1 MSCLNKFKSSQRSN
15 DVEKSYISCTMM
27 QRFFLLF
34 MLCVLFVFS
43 NVAQGALKTL
53 NQLTTQLDEAK
64 SVTEELDAKIELI
77 DFYAQVDPRKWKTSI
92 ARLKSMRKRY
102 PTKESQQKI
111 DLIFAEFLLK
121 SGNIEQFKLLF
132 SSKLSKVNVRSK
144 DLRFRLNRMRF
155 EYEIALNN
163 WGQAKE
169 TADSS
174 LLLLRKN
181 RNNARSSVIYQ
192 DISRLYMNRSIRDS
206 AFWASDRAIS
216 YAKRSQKREVLVQ
229 ALQNQARNFGYFL
242 DLESAVQKE
251 LQAIKLAEELHV
263 DYLKIH
269 SFIEIAL
276 YSSYVGNW
284 TEALGYLKRAL
295 QLAREFHDDQS
306 IAIIELNFSKVYLH
320 QSQVTLALY
329 HVQKAQRAFLHEKDL
344 YHSAQCAHSI
354 GNIASVQG
362 NIDLAKTSYEK
373 AISFFENAKMESDL
387 AEVYQDY
394 GQLCIQIGDL
404 AKAKHYLEL
413 SIKSDNIVHSIS
425 LIDRYKLLS
434 MLSMKN
440 GDLRNA
446 LKFQNDYIQFLE
458 SNSIKRNDSKI
469 AELTSSNLRE
479 ERERL
484 IELQQRRIE
493 KENKEQEILKLQKD
507 RVLYISLII
516 IFAIV
521 FSLVILILRMKQ
533 VRSRQEQREAELS
546 QTLLRT
552 QMNPHFVF
560 NAMSVIQSYIYENNP
575 EKSSQFLVNFSRLMR
590 LILENSPKEFIP
602 LDLELEI
609 LDKYLSTQ
617 KMRFENRFSYILTIS
632 EDLLTNKAMVP
643 PMITQPFIENAIEHG
658 QLHNVAGGQII
669 VEMKEVSGKLKI
681 TISDNGVGRKKSAQ
695 TKKIRTHKSMAIDI
709 TRERIEILNK
719 KYKFNGSLT
728 FRDLDDEKEQGTLVT
743 IVLPL
748 KFDTENF

>member
-1 MSCLNKFKSSQRSN
+1 
-15 DVEKSYISCTMM
+15 
-27 QRFFLLF
+27 

-53 NQLTTQLDEAK
+53 NQLTTQLGVAK
-64 SVTEELDAKIELI
+64 SVTEELAVKIELI
-77 DFYAQVDPRKWKTSI
+77 DFYAQVDPRKWKMSI
-92 ARLKSMRKRY
+92 QELIVIRKRY
-102 PTKESQQKI
+102 SERLSQQKI
-111 DLIFAEFLLK
+111 DIIFAEYLLK
-121 SGNIEQFKLLF
+121 SGNMERFKQVF
-132 SSKLSKVNVRSK
+132 STKLSTIVVRSREV
-144 DLRFRLNRMRF
+144 LFRLNRIRF
-155 EYEIALNN
+155 EYELALEN
-163 WGQAKE
+163 WQGAKK

-174 LLLLRKN
+174 LLLLRKQ
-181 RNNARSSVIYQ
+181 RNNAQSSLIYQ
-192 DISRLYMNRSIRDS
+192 DISRLYMSRSIRDS

-216 YAKRSQKREVLVQ
+216 FAKRSQKREILVQ
-229 ALQNQARNFGYFL
+229 ALQNQARNYGYFL

-251 LQAIKLAEELHV
+251 LQAIRLAEELDV
-263 DYLKIH
+263 DHLKIH

-295 QLAREFHDDQS
+295 QLAREFHDDRS

-320 QSQVTLALY
+320 QNQVTLAFY
-329 HVQKAQRAFLHEKDL
+329 HVRKAQRSFLQEKDL
-344 YHSAQCAHSI
+344 YHVAQCAHSI
-354 GNIASVQG
+354 GNIATVKG
-362 NIDLAKTSYEK
+362 DVVLAKTSYEQ
-373 AISFFENAKMESDL
+373 AISFFKNEKMEADL
-387 AEVYQDY
+387 AEVYQDF
-394 GQLCIQIGDL
+394 GQLCLQIGDL
-404 AKAKHYLEL
+404 SKAKYYLEL
-413 SIKSDNIVHSIS
+413 SVESDNIVHSIS

-434 MLSMKN
+434 MLFMKN
-440 GDLRNA
+440 GDLRKA
-446 LKFQNDYIQFLE
+446 IKFQNDYIQFLE

-484 IELQQRRIE
+484 IEVQQRRIE
-493 KENKEQEILKLQKD
+493 KEKKEQEILKLQND

-602 LDLELEI
+602 IELELEI

-617 KMRFENRFSYILTIS
+617 KMRFENRFSYVLNVS
-632 EDLLTNKAMVP
+632 EDLLSNKAMVP

-658 QLHNVAGGQII
+658 QLHTVKGGEII
-669 VEMKEVSGKLKI
+669 VEMKEVSGKLEI

-719 KYKFNGSLT
+719 KYKFSGSLT
-728 FRDLDDEKEQGTLVT
+728 FSDLDDKKEQGTLVS

-748 KFDTENF
+748 KYDTENF

>member
-1 MSCLNKFKSSQRSN
+1 M
-15 DVEKSYISCTMM
+15 
-27 QRFFLLF
+27 
-34 MLCVLFVFS
+34 CVLFVFS
-43 NVAQGALKTL
+43 NVAQGNLKSL
-53 NQLTTQLDEAK
+53 NQLKNQLAEAK
-64 SVTEELDAKIELI
+64 TITEQLDAKIELI
-77 DFYAQVDPRKWKTSI
+77 DLYEQVDPRKWKTSI
-92 ARLKSMRKRY
+92 LELHSIRKRY
-102 PTKESQQKI
+102 PKGESQQKI
-111 DLIFAEFLLK
+111 DIIFAEYLFK
-121 SGNIEQFKLLF
+121 SGNIERFKLLF
-132 SSKLSKVNVRSK
+132 STKLSTILAQSRDV
-144 DLRFRLNRMRF
+144 LFRLNRIRF
-155 EYEIALNN
+155 EYELASQK
-163 WGQAKE
+163 WQQARL

-174 LLLLRKN
+174 LRLLRKN
-181 RNNARSSVIYQ
+181 RNNARSSLIYQ
-192 DISRLYMNRSIRDS
+192 DVSRLYMSMSMRDS

-216 YAKRSQKREVLVQ
+216 FAKRSQKREVLVQ
-229 ALQNQARNFGYFL
+229 ALQNQARNYGYFL

-251 LQAIKLAEELHV
+251 LQAIRLAEELHV
-263 DYLKIH
+263 DHFKIH

-295 QLAREFHDDQS
+295 QLAREFHDDRS

-320 QSQVTLALY
+320 QGQVTLAFY
-329 HVQKAQRAFLHEKDL
+329 HVRKSQRSFLQEKDL
-344 YHSAQCAHSI
+344 YHGAQCAHSI
-354 GNIASVQG
+354 GNIAAVKG
-362 NIDLAKTSYEK
+362 DIALAKTSYEQ
-373 AISFFENAKMESDL
+373 AISFFDSEKMESEL

-404 AKAKHYLEL
+404 AKAKYYLEL
-413 SIKSDNIVHSIS
+413 SVKSDNIVHSIR

-434 MLSMKN
+434 MLSMRN

-484 IELQQRRIE
+484 IEVQQRRIE
-493 KENKEQEILKLQKD
+493 KEKKEQEILKLQND

-602 LDLELEI
+602 IELELEI

-617 KMRFENRFSYILTIS
+617 KMRFENRFSYVLNVS
-632 EDLLTNKAMVP
+632 EDLLFNKAIVP

-658 QLHNVAGGQII
+658 QLHTVKGGEII
-669 VEMKEVSGKLKI
+669 VEMKEVGGKLEI
-681 TISDNGVGRKKSAQ
+681 SISDNGVGRKKSAQ
-695 TKKIRTHKSMAIDI
+695 TKKSARTKVW
-709 TRERIEILNK
+709 RLIL
-719 KYKFNGSLT
+719 L
-728 FRDLDDEKEQGTLVT
+728 
-743 IVLPL
+743 
-748 KFDTENF
+748 ENVSRY

>member
-1 MSCLNKFKSSQRSN
+1 
-15 DVEKSYISCTMM
+15 MM
-27 QRFFLLF
+27 KRFILLGLF
-34 MLCVLFVFS
+34 FVLFVFS
-43 NVAQGALKTL
+43 NAAQGTSKSV
-53 NQLTTQLDEAK
+53 NQLSTQLAEAK
-64 SVTEELDAKIELI
+64 SVAEELAVKIELI
-77 DFYAQVDPRKWKTSI
+77 DYYAQVDSRKWKTSI
-92 ARLKSMRKRY
+92 KQLLANRKRY
-102 PTKESQQKI
+102 PNDQSQQKI
-111 DLIFAEFLLK
+111 DLIFAEYLFN
-121 SGNIEQFKLLF
+121 SGNTEQFKLLF
-132 SSKLSKVNVRSK
+132 SNKLSKRVFQSK
-144 DLRFRLNRMRF
+144 DLQFRVNRLRF
-155 EYEIALNN
+155 EYELALEN
-163 WGQAKE
+163 WQGAKE
-169 TADSS
+169 TADSN
-174 LLLLRKN
+174 LRLLRRN
-181 RNNARSSVIYQ
+181 RNNARSSLIYQ
-192 DISRLYMNRSIRDS
+192 DISRLYMSRSIRDS

-216 YAKRSQKREVLVQ
+216 FAKRSQKREVLVQ
-229 ALQNQARNFGYFL
+229 ALQNQARNYGYFL

-251 LQAIKLAEELHV
+251 LQAIRLAEEFNV
-263 DYLKIH
+263 DHFKIH
-269 SFIEIAL
+269 SLVEIAL

-295 QLAREFHDDQS
+295 QLAREFHDDRS
-306 IAIIELNFSKVYLH
+306 IAIIDLNFSKVYLH

-329 HVQKAQRAFLHEKDL
+329 HVRKAQRSFLHEKDL
-344 YHSAQCAHSI
+344 YHGAQCAHSI
-354 GNIASVQG
+354 GNIATVKG
-362 NIDLAKTSYEK
+362 DVVLAKTSYEQ
-373 AISFFENAKMESDL
+373 AISFFKNEKMESDL

-404 AKAKHYLEL
+404 TKAKYYLEL

-446 LKFQNDYIQFLE
+446 LKFQNNYIQFLE

-484 IELQQRRIE
+484 IEVQQRRIE
-493 KENKEQEILKLQKD
+493 KEKKEQEILKLQND

-575 EKSSQFLVNFSRLMR
+575 EKSSQLLVNFSRLMR

-602 LDLELEI
+602 IELELEI

-617 KMRFENRFSYILTIS
+617 KMRFENRFNYVLNVS
-632 EDLLTNKAMVP
+632 EDLLFNKAMVP

-658 QLHNVAGGQII
+658 QLHTVKGGEII
-669 VEMKEVSGKLKI
+669 VEMKEASGRLEI
-681 TISDNGVGRKKSAQ
+681 TISDNGVGRKKSAK

-709 TRERIEILNK
+709 TQERIKILNK

-728 FRDLDDEKEQGTLVT
+728 FRDLDNQKEQGTLVS

-748 KFDTENF
+748 KYDTDNF

>member
-1 MSCLNKFKSSQRSN
+1 ML
-15 DVEKSYISCTMM
+15 
-27 QRFFLLF
+27 QRFFLLVF
-34 MLCVLFVFS
+34 ICVLFVFS
-43 NVAQGALKTL
+43 NVAQGNLKSL
-53 NQLTTQLDEAK
+53 NQLKNQLAEAK
-64 SVTEELDAKIELI
+64 TITEQLDAKIELI
-77 DFYAQVDPRKWKTSI
+77 DLYEKVDPRKWKTSI
-92 ARLKSMRKRY
+92 LELISIRKRY
-102 PTKESQQKI
+102 PKGGEQQKI
-111 DLIFAEFLLK
+111 DIIFAEYLFK
-121 SGNIEQFKLLF
+121 SGNIERFKLVF
-132 SSKLSKVNVRSK
+132 STKLSTIVGQSRDV
-144 DLRFRLNRMRF
+144 LFRLNRIRF
-155 EYEIALNN
+155 EYELASQK
-163 WGQAKE
+163 WQQAKL

-174 LLLLRKN
+174 LRLLRKN
-181 RNNARSSVIYQ
+181 RNNARSSLIYQ
-192 DISRLYMNRSIRDS
+192 DVSRLYMSMSMRDS

-216 YAKRSQKREVLVQ
+216 FAKRSQKREVLVQ
-229 ALQNQARNFGYFL
+229 ALQNQARNYGYFL

-251 LQAIKLAEELHV
+251 LQAIRLAEELHV
-263 DYLKIH
+263 DHFKIH

-295 QLAREFHDDQS
+295 QLAREFHDDRS

-320 QSQVTLALY
+320 QGQVTLAFY
-329 HVQKAQRAFLHEKDL
+329 HVRKSQRSFLHEKDL
-344 YHSAQCAHSI
+344 YHGAQCAHSI
-354 GNIASVQG
+354 GNIATVKGDIS
-362 NIDLAKTSYEK
+362 LAKTSYDQ
-373 AISFFENAKMESDL
+373 AISFFDKEKMESEL

-404 AKAKHYLEL
+404 TKAKYYLEL
-413 SIKSDNIVHSIS
+413 SVKSDNVVHSIR

-484 IELQQRRIE
+484 IEVQQRRIE
-493 KENKEQEILKLQKD
+493 KEKKEQEILKLQND

-602 LDLELEI
+602 IELELEI

-617 KMRFENRFSYILTIS
+617 KMRFENRFSYVLNVS
-632 EDLLTNKAMVP
+632 EDLLLNKAIVP

-658 QLHNVAGGQII
+658 QLHTVKGGEII
-669 VEMKEVSGKLKI
+669 VEMNEVNGKLEI

-728 FRDLDDEKEQGTLVT
+728 FRDLDDEKEQGTLVV

-748 KFDTENF
+748 KYDTENF

>member
-1 MSCLNKFKSSQRSN
+1 
-15 DVEKSYISCTMM
+15 
-27 QRFFLLF
+27 

-53 NQLTTQLDEAK
+53 NQLTTQLGVAK
-64 SVTEELDAKIELI
+64 SVSEELAVKIELI
-77 DFYAQVDPRKWKTSI
+77 DFYAQVDSRKWKTSI
-92 ARLKSMRKRY
+92 QQLITNRKRY
-102 PTKESQQKI
+102 PNKESQREI
-111 DLIFAEFLLK
+111 DLIFAEYLFK
-121 SGNIEQFKLLF
+121 SGNLEQFKLIF
-132 SSKLSKVNVRSK
+132 TTKLSKVKFQSK
-144 DLRFRLNRMRF
+144 DLHFRLNRLCF
-155 EYEIALNN
+155 EYDLALKK
-163 WGQAKE
+163 WELAKG
-169 TADSS
+169 TADST
-174 LLLLRKN
+174 LRLLRRN
-181 RNNARSSVIYQ
+181 RNNAQSSLIYQ
-192 DISRLYMNRSIRDS
+192 DISRLYMSMSMRDS

-216 YAKRSQKREVLVQ
+216 FAKRSQKREVLVQ
-229 ALQNQARNFGYFL
+229 ALQNQARNYGYFL

-251 LQAIKLAEELHV
+251 LQAIRLAEELHV
-263 DYLKIH
+263 DHYKIH

-295 QLAREFHDDQS
+295 QLAREFHDDRS
-306 IAIIELNFSKVYLH
+306 IAIIALNFSKVYLH
-320 QSQVTLALY
+320 QRQVTLAFY
-329 HVQKAQRAFLHEKDL
+329 HVRKAQRSFLQEKDL

-362 NIDLAKTSYEK
+362 NIELAKTSYEQ
-373 AISFFENAKMESDL
+373 AISFFKNEKMESDL

-404 AKAKHYLEL
+404 SKAKYYFEL
-413 SIKSDNIVHSIS
+413 SVKSDNIVHSIS

-484 IELQQRRIE
+484 IEVQQRRIE
-493 KENKEQEILKLQKD
+493 KEKKEQEILKLQND

-602 LDLELEI
+602 IELELEI

-617 KMRFENRFSYILTIS
+617 KMRFENRFSYVLNVS
-632 EDLLTNKAMVP
+632 EDLLSNKAMVP

-658 QLHNVAGGQII
+658 QLHTVKGGEII
-669 VEMKEVSGKLKI
+669 VEMKELSGKLVI

-728 FRDLDDEKEQGTLVT
+728 FSDLDEKKQQGTLVS

-748 KFDTENF
+748 KYDTENF

>member
-1 MSCLNKFKSSQRSN
+1 VKS
-15 DVEKSYISCTMM
+15 
-27 QRFFLLF
+27 
-34 MLCVLFVFS
+34 
-43 NVAQGALKTL
+43 L
-53 NQLTTQLDEAK
+53 NQLNNQLAYAK
-64 SVTEELDAKIELI
+64 SATEQLDAKIELI
-77 DFYAQVDPRKWKTSI
+77 DFYTQVDPRKWKTSI
-92 ARLKSMRKRY
+92 LDLHASRKRY
-102 PTKESQQKI
+102 PERESQQKI
-111 DLIFAEFLLK
+111 DIIFAEYLLK
-121 SGNIEQFKLLF
+121 SGNIERFKQVF
-132 SSKLSKVNVRSK
+132 STKLSNVDVRSK
-144 DLRFRLNRMRF
+144 EVLFRLNRIRF
-155 EYEIALNN
+155 EYELALEN
-163 WGQAKE
+163 WQGAQN
-169 TADSS
+169 TADSN
-174 LLLLRKN
+174 LLLLRKK
-181 RNNARSSVIYQ
+181 RNNAKSSLIYQ
-192 DISRLYMNRSIRDS
+192 DISRLYMSMSVRDS

-216 YAKRSQKREVLVQ
+216 FAKRSQKREVLVQ
-229 ALQNQARNFGYFL
+229 ALQNQARNYGYFL

-251 LQAIKLAEELHV
+251 LQAIRLAEELHV
-263 DYLKIH
+263 DHLKIH
-269 SFIEIAL
+269 SFIEIAR

-295 QLAREFHDDQS
+295 QLAREFHDDRA

-320 QSQVTLALY
+320 QSQVTLAFY
-329 HVQKAQRAFLHEKDL
+329 YVRKAQRSFLQQKDL
-344 YHSAQCAHSI
+344 YHVAQCAHSI
-354 GNIASVQG
+354 GNIATVKGDIS
-362 NIDLAKTSYEK
+362 LAKTSYDH
-373 AISFFENAKMESDL
+373 AISFFKNEKMESEL

-394 GQLCIQIGDL
+394 GQLCLQIGDL
-404 AKAKHYLEL
+404 SKAKYYLEL
-413 SIKSDNIVHSIS
+413 SVESDNIVHSIS

-434 MLSMKN
+434 MLFMKN
-440 GDLRNA
+440 GDLRKS

-484 IELQQRRIE
+484 IEVQQRRIE
-493 KENKEQEILKLQKD
+493 KEKKEQEILKLQND

-602 LDLELEI
+602 IELELEI

-617 KMRFENRFSYILTIS
+617 KMRFENRFSYVLNVS
-632 EDLLTNKAMVP
+632 EDLLFNKAIVP

-658 QLHNVAGGQII
+658 QLHTVQGGEII
-669 VEMKEVSGKLKI
+669 VEMNEVNGKLEI

-728 FRDLDDEKEQGTLVT
+728 FRDLDGQNEQGTLVV

-748 KFDTENF
+748 KYDTENF

>member
-1 MSCLNKFKSSQRSN
+1 MENIHFG
-15 DVEKSYISCTMM
+15 I
-27 QRFFLLF
+27 
-34 MLCVLFVFS
+34 
-43 NVAQGALKTL
+43 TL
-53 NQLTTQLDEAK
+53 NQ
-64 SVTEELDAKIELI
+64 
-77 DFYAQVDPRKWKTSI
+77 KT
-92 ARLKSMRKRY
+92 LPKR
-102 PTKESQQKI
+102 ESQQKI
-111 DLIFAEFLLK
+111 DIIFAEYLFK
-121 SGNIEQFKLLF
+121 SGNIERFKLLF
-132 SSKLSKVNVRSK
+132 STKLSTILAQSRDV
-144 DLRFRLNRMRF
+144 LFRLNRIRF
-155 EYEIALNN
+155 EYELASQK
-163 WGQAKE
+163 WQQARL

-174 LLLLRKN
+174 LRLLRKN
-181 RNNARSSVIYQ
+181 RNNARSSLIYQ
-192 DISRLYMNRSIRDS
+192 DVSRLYMSMSMRDS

-216 YAKRSQKREVLVQ
+216 FAKRSQKREVLVQ
-229 ALQNQARNFGYFL
+229 ALQNQARNYGYFL

-251 LQAIKLAEELHV
+251 LQAIRLAEELHV
-263 DYLKIH
+263 DHFKIH

-295 QLAREFHDDQS
+295 QLAREFHDDRS

-320 QSQVTLALY
+320 QGQVTLAFY
-329 HVQKAQRAFLHEKDL
+329 HVRKSQRSFLQEKDL
-344 YHSAQCAHSI
+344 YHGAQCAHSI
-354 GNIASVQG
+354 GNIAAVKG
-362 NIDLAKTSYEK
+362 DIALAKTSYEQ
-373 AISFFENAKMESDL
+373 AISFFDSEKMESEL

-404 AKAKHYLEL
+404 AKAKYYLEL
-413 SIKSDNIVHSIS
+413 SVKSDNIVHSIR

-434 MLSMKN
+434 MLSMRN

-484 IELQQRRIE
+484 IEVQQRRIE
-493 KENKEQEILKLQKD
+493 KEKKEQEILKLQND

-602 LDLELEI
+602 IELELEI

-617 KMRFENRFSYILTIS
+617 KMRFENRFSYVLNVS
-632 EDLLTNKAMVP
+632 EDLLFNKAIVP

-658 QLHNVAGGQII
+658 QLHTVKGGEII
-669 VEMKEVSGKLKI
+669 VEMKEVGGKLEI
-681 TISDNGVGRKKSAQ
+681 SISDNGVGRKKSAQ

-728 FRDLDDEKEQGTLVT
+728 FKDLDDEKEQGTLVV

-748 KFDTENF
+748 KYDTENF

>member
-1 MSCLNKFKSSQRSN
+1 ML
-15 DVEKSYISCTMM
+15 
-27 QRFFLLF
+27 QRFFLLVI
-34 MLCVLFVFS
+34 MCVLFVFS
-43 NVAQGALKTL
+43 NVAQGNLKSL
-53 NQLTTQLDEAK
+53 NQLKNQLADAK
-64 SVTEELDAKIELI
+64 TITEQLDAKIELI
-77 DFYAQVDPRKWKTSI
+77 DLYEQVDPRKWKTSI
-92 ARLKSMRKRY
+92 LELHSIRKRY
-102 PTKESQQKI
+102 PKGESQQKI
-111 DLIFAEFLLK
+111 DIVFAEYLFK
-121 SGNIEQFKLLF
+121 SGNIERFKLLF
-132 SSKLSKVNVRSK
+132 STKLSTIFDQSRDV
-144 DLRFRLNRMRF
+144 LFRLNRIRF
-155 EYEIALNN
+155 EYELASQK
-163 WGQAKE
+163 WQQARL

-174 LLLLRKN
+174 LRLLRKN
-181 RNNARSSVIYQ
+181 RNNARSSLIYQ
-192 DISRLYMNRSIRDS
+192 DVSRLYMSMSMRDS

-216 YAKRSQKREVLVQ
+216 FAKRSQKREVLVQ
-229 ALQNQARNFGYFL
+229 ALQNQARNYGYFL

-251 LQAIKLAEELHV
+251 LQAIRLAEELHV
-263 DYLKIH
+263 DHFKIH

-295 QLAREFHDDQS
+295 QLAREFHDDRS

-320 QSQVTLALY
+320 QGQVTLAFY
-329 HVQKAQRAFLHEKDL
+329 HVRKSQRSFLQEKDL
-344 YHSAQCAHSI
+344 YHGAQCAHSI
-354 GNIASVQG
+354 GNIAAVKG
-362 NIDLAKTSYEK
+362 DIALAKTSYEQ
-373 AISFFENAKMESDL
+373 AISFFDSEKMESEL

-404 AKAKHYLEL
+404 AKAKYYLEL
-413 SIKSDNIVHSIS
+413 SVKSDNIVHSIR

-434 MLSMKN
+434 MLSMRN

-484 IELQQRRIE
+484 IEVQQRRIE
-493 KENKEQEILKLQKD
+493 KEKKEQEILKLQND

-602 LDLELEI
+602 IELELEI

-617 KMRFENRFSYILTIS
+617 KMRLENRFSYVLNVS
-632 EDLLTNKAMVP
+632 EDLLFNKAIVP

-658 QLHNVAGGQII
+658 QLHTVKGGEII
-669 VEMKEVSGKLKI
+669 VEMKEVGGKLEI
-681 TISDNGVGRKKSAQ
+681 SISDNGVGRKKSAQ

-728 FRDLDDEKEQGTLVT
+728 FKDLDDEKEQGTLVV

-748 KFDTENF
+748 KYDTENF

>member
-1 MSCLNKFKSSQRSN
+1 M
-15 DVEKSYISCTMM
+15 
-27 QRFFLLF
+27 
-34 MLCVLFVFS
+34 CVLFVFS
-43 NVAQGALKTL
+43 NVAQGNLKSL
-53 NQLTTQLDEAK
+53 NQLKNQLADAK
-64 SVTEELDAKIELI
+64 TITEQLDAKIELI
-77 DFYAQVDPRKWKTSI
+77 DLYEQVDPRKWKTSI
-92 ARLKSMRKRY
+92 LELHSIRKRY
-102 PTKESQQKI
+102 PKGGSQQKI
-111 DLIFAEFLLK
+111 DILFAEYLFK
-121 SGNIEQFKLLF
+121 SGNIERFKLLF
-132 SSKLSKVNVRSK
+132 SAKLSMIVAQSRDV
-144 DLRFRLNRMRF
+144 LFRLNRIRF
-155 EYEIALNN
+155 EYELASQK
-163 WGQAKE
+163 WQQARL

-174 LLLLRKN
+174 LRLLRKN
-181 RNNARSSVIYQ
+181 RNNARSSLIYQ
-192 DISRLYMNRSIRDS
+192 DVSRLYMSMSMRDS

-216 YAKRSQKREVLVQ
+216 FAKRSQKREVLVQ
-229 ALQNQARNFGYFL
+229 ALQNQARNYGYFL

-251 LQAIKLAEELHV
+251 LQAIRLAEELHV
-263 DYLKIH
+263 DHFKIH

-295 QLAREFHDDQS
+295 QLAREFHDDRS

-320 QSQVTLALY
+320 QGQVTLAFY
-329 HVQKAQRAFLHEKDL
+329 HVRKSQRSFLQEKDL
-344 YHSAQCAHSI
+344 YHGAQCAHSI
-354 GNIASVQG
+354 GNIAAVKG
-362 NIDLAKTSYEK
+362 DIALAKTSYEQ
-373 AISFFENAKMESDL
+373 AISFFDSEKMESEL

-404 AKAKHYLEL
+404 AKAKYYLEL
-413 SIKSDNIVHSIS
+413 SVKSDNIVHSIR

-434 MLSMKN
+434 MLSMRN

-484 IELQQRRIE
+484 IEVQQRRIE
-493 KENKEQEILKLQKD
+493 KEKKEQEILKLQND

-602 LDLELEI
+602 IELELEI

-617 KMRFENRFSYILTIS
+617 KMRFENRFSYVLNVS
-632 EDLLTNKAMVP
+632 EDLLFNKAIVP

-658 QLHNVAGGQII
+658 QLHTVKGGEII
-669 VEMKEVSGKLKI
+669 VEMKEVGGKLEI
-681 TISDNGVGRKKSAQ
+681 SISDNGVGRKKSAQ

-728 FRDLDDEKEQGTLVT
+728 FKDLDDEKEQGTLVV

-748 KFDTENF
+748 KYDTENF

>member
-1 MSCLNKFKSSQRSN
+1 MFGLLFKRRQLTY

-27 QRFFLLF
+27 KRFLL
-34 MLCVLFVFS
+34 LVLSCVLFVFS
-43 NVAQGALKTL
+43 NLAQSGLKSL
-53 NQLTTQLDEAK
+53 NQLNNQLADAK
-64 SVTEELDAKIELI
+64 SAAEELDAKIELI
-77 DFYAQVDPRKWKTSI
+77 DFYGQVDPRKWKASI
-92 ARLKSMRKRY
+92 QELSINRKRY
-102 PTKESQQKI
+102 PERESQQKI
-111 DLIFAEFLLK
+111 DIIFAEYLLK
-121 SGNIEQFKLLF
+121 SGNIERFKEVFNTKF
-132 SSKLSKVNVRSK
+132 SNVVVRSK
-144 DLRFRLNRMRF
+144 DVLFRLNRIRF
-155 EYEIALNN
+155 EYELALEN
-163 WGQAKE
+163 WQRAKN
-169 TADSS
+169 TADSN
-174 LLLLRKN
+174 LLLLRKK
-181 RNNARSSVIYQ
+181 RNNAQSSLIYQ
-192 DISRLYMNRSIRDS
+192 DISRLYMSRSIRDS

-216 YAKRSQKREVLVQ
+216 FAKRSQKREVLVQ
-229 ALQNQARNFGYFL
+229 ALQNQARNYGYFL

-251 LQAIKLAEELHV
+251 LQAIRLAEELHV
-263 DYLKIH
+263 DHLKIH
-269 SFIEIAL
+269 SFIEIAR

-295 QLAREFHDDQS
+295 QLEREFHDDRS
-306 IAIIELNFSKVYLH
+306 IAIIELNFSKVYLN
-320 QSQVTLALY
+320 QSQVTLAFY
-329 HVQKAQRAFLHEKDL
+329 YVRKAQRSFLQQKDL
-344 YHSAQCAHSI
+344 YHVAQCAHSI
-354 GNIASVQG
+354 GNIATVKG
-362 NIDLAKTSYEK
+362 DVVLAKTSYEQ
-373 AISFFENAKMESDL
+373 AISFFKNEKMESDL

-394 GQLCIQIGDL
+394 GQLCLKIGDL
-404 AKAKHYLEL
+404 SKAKYYLEL
-413 SIKSDNIVHSIS
+413 SVESDNIVHSIS

-434 MLSMKN
+434 MLFMKN
-440 GDLRNA
+440 GDLRKA

-469 AELTSSNLRE
+469 ADLTSSNLRE

-484 IELQQRRIE
+484 IEVQQRRIE
-493 KENKEQEILKLQKD
+493 KEKKEQEILKLQND

-602 LDLELEI
+602 IELELEI

-617 KMRFENRFSYILTIS
+617 KMRFENRFSYVLHVS
-632 EDLLTNKAMVP
+632 EDLLFNKAMVP
-643 PMITQPFIENAIEHG
+643 PMITQPFIENSIEHG
-658 QLHNVAGGQII
+658 QLHTVKGGEII
-669 VEMKEVSGKLKI
+669 VEMKEVSGNLQI

-719 KYKFNGSLT
+719 KYKFSGSLT
-728 FRDLDDEKEQGTLVT
+728 FKDLDGQNEQGTLVV

-748 KFDTENF
+748 KYDTENF

>member
-1 MSCLNKFKSSQRSN
+1 MLFKQSQQTY

-27 QRFFLLF
+27 KRFLL
-34 MLCVLFVFS
+34 LVLSCVLFVFS
-43 NVAQGALKTL
+43 NVAQSGVKSL
-53 NQLTTQLDEAK
+53 NQLNNQLAYAK
-64 SVTEELDAKIELI
+64 SATEQLDAKIELI
-77 DFYAQVDPRKWKTSI
+77 DFYTQVDPRKWKTSI
-92 ARLKSMRKRY
+92 LDLHASRKRY
-102 PTKESQQKI
+102 PERESQQKI
-111 DLIFAEFLLK
+111 DIIFAEYLLK
-121 SGNIEQFKLLF
+121 SGNIERFKQVF
-132 SSKLSKVNVRSK
+132 STKLSNVDVRSK
-144 DLRFRLNRMRF
+144 EVLFRLNRIRF
-155 EYEIALNN
+155 EYELALEN
-163 WGQAKE
+163 WQGAQN
-169 TADSS
+169 TADSN
-174 LLLLRKN
+174 LLLLRKK
-181 RNNARSSVIYQ
+181 RNNAKSSLIYQ
-192 DISRLYMNRSIRDS
+192 DISRLYMSMSVRDS

-216 YAKRSQKREVLVQ
+216 FAKRSQKREVLVQ
-229 ALQNQARNFGYFL
+229 ALQNQARNYGYFL

-251 LQAIKLAEELHV
+251 LQAIRLAEELHV
-263 DYLKIH
+263 DHLKIH
-269 SFIEIAL
+269 SFIEIAR

-295 QLAREFHDDQS
+295 QLAREFHDDRA

-320 QSQVTLALY
+320 QSQVTLAFY
-329 HVQKAQRAFLHEKDL
+329 YVRKAQRSFLQQKDL
-344 YHSAQCAHSI
+344 YHVAQCAHSI
-354 GNIASVQG
+354 GNIATVKGDIS
-362 NIDLAKTSYEK
+362 LAKTSYDH
-373 AISFFENAKMESDL
+373 AISFFKNEKMESEL

-394 GQLCIQIGDL
+394 GQLCLQIGDL
-404 AKAKHYLEL
+404 SKAKYYLEL
-413 SIKSDNIVHSIS
+413 SVESDNIVHSIS

-434 MLSMKN
+434 MLFMKN
-440 GDLRNA
+440 GDLRKS

-484 IELQQRRIE
+484 IEVQQRRIE
-493 KENKEQEILKLQKD
+493 KEKKEQEILKLQND

-602 LDLELEI
+602 IELELEI

-617 KMRFENRFSYILTIS
+617 KMRFENRFSYVLNVS
-632 EDLLTNKAMVP
+632 EDLLFNKAIVP

-658 QLHNVAGGQII
+658 QLHTVQGGEII
-669 VEMKEVSGKLKI
+669 VEMNEVNGKLEI

-728 FRDLDDEKEQGTLVT
+728 FRDLDGQNEQGTLVV

-748 KFDTENF
+748 KYDTENF

>member
-1 MSCLNKFKSSQRSN
+1 M
-15 DVEKSYISCTMM
+15 
-27 QRFFLLF
+27 
-34 MLCVLFVFS
+34 CVLFVFS
-43 NVAQGALKTL
+43 NVAQGNLKSL
-53 NQLTTQLDEAK
+53 NQLKNQLAEAK
-64 SVTEELDAKIELI
+64 TITEQLDAKIELI
-77 DFYAQVDPRKWKTSI
+77 DLYEQVDPRKWKTSI
-92 ARLKSMRKRY
+92 LELHSIRKRY
-102 PTKESQQKI
+102 PKGESQQKI
-111 DLIFAEFLLK
+111 DIIFAEYLFK
-121 SGNIEQFKLLF
+121 SGNIERFKLLF
-132 SSKLSKVNVRSK
+132 STKLSTILAQSRDV
-144 DLRFRLNRMRF
+144 LFRLNRIRF
-155 EYEIALNN
+155 EYELASQK
-163 WGQAKE
+163 WQQARL

-174 LLLLRKN
+174 LRLLRKN
-181 RNNARSSVIYQ
+181 RNNARSSLIYQ
-192 DISRLYMNRSIRDS
+192 DVSRLYMSMSMRDS

-216 YAKRSQKREVLVQ
+216 FAKRSQKREVLVQ
-229 ALQNQARNFGYFL
+229 ALQNQARNYGYFL

-251 LQAIKLAEELHV
+251 LQAIRLAEELHV
-263 DYLKIH
+263 DHFKIH

-295 QLAREFHDDQS
+295 QLAREFHDDRS

-320 QSQVTLALY
+320 QGQVTLAFY
-329 HVQKAQRAFLHEKDL
+329 HVRKSQRSFLQEKDL
-344 YHSAQCAHSI
+344 YHGAQCAHSI
-354 GNIASVQG
+354 GNIAAVKG
-362 NIDLAKTSYEK
+362 DIALAKTSYEQ
-373 AISFFENAKMESDL
+373 AISFFDSEKMESEL

-404 AKAKHYLEL
+404 AKAKYYLEL
-413 SIKSDNIVHSIS
+413 SVKSDNIVHSIR

-434 MLSMKN
+434 MLSMRN

-484 IELQQRRIE
+484 IEVQQRRIE
-493 KENKEQEILKLQKD
+493 KEKKEQEILKLQND

-602 LDLELEI
+602 IELELEI

-617 KMRFENRFSYILTIS
+617 KMRFENRFSYVLNVS
-632 EDLLTNKAMVP
+632 EDLLFNKAIVP

-658 QLHNVAGGQII
+658 QLHTVKGGEII
-669 VEMKEVSGKLKI
+669 VEMKEVGGKLEI
-681 TISDNGVGRKKSAQ
+681 SISDNGGGRKKSAQ

-728 FRDLDDEKEQGTLVT
+728 FKDLDGKKEQGTLVV

-748 KFDTENF
+748 KYDTENF

>member
-1 MSCLNKFKSSQRSN
+1 MFGLLFKRRQLTY

-27 QRFFLLF
+27 KRFLL
-34 MLCVLFVFS
+34 LVLSCVLCVFS
-43 NVAQGALKTL
+43 NLAQSGLKSL
-53 NQLTTQLDEAK
+53 NQLNNQLADAK
-64 SVTEELDAKIELI
+64 TAAEQLDAKIELI

-92 ARLKSMRKRY
+92 QDLYVSRKRY
-102 PTKESQQKI
+102 PERESHQKI
-111 DLIFAEFLLK
+111 DIIFAEYLLK
-121 SGNIEQFKLLF
+121 SGNIERFKEVF
-132 SSKLSKVNVRSK
+132 NTKLSNVVVRSK
-144 DLRFRLNRMRF
+144 EVLFRLNRIRF
-155 EYEIALNN
+155 EYELALEN
-163 WGQAKE
+163 WQRAKN
-169 TADSS
+169 TADSN
-174 LLLLRKN
+174 LLLLRKK
-181 RNNARSSVIYQ
+181 RNNAQSSLIYQ
-192 DISRLYMNRSIRDS
+192 DISRLYMSRSIRDS

-216 YAKRSQKREVLVQ
+216 FAKRSQKREVLVQ
-229 ALQNQARNFGYFL
+229 ALQNQARNYGYFL

-251 LQAIKLAEELHV
+251 LQAIRLAEELHV
-263 DYLKIH
+263 DHLKIH
-269 SFIEIAL
+269 SFIEIAR

-295 QLAREFHDDQS
+295 QLAREFHDDRS
-306 IAIIELNFSKVYLH
+306 IAIIELNFSKVYLN
-320 QSQVTLALY
+320 QSQVTLAFY
-329 HVQKAQRAFLHEKDL
+329 YVRKAQRSFLQQKDL
-344 YHSAQCAHSI
+344 YHVAQCAHSI
-354 GNIASVQG
+354 GNIATVKG
-362 NIDLAKTSYEK
+362 DVVLAKTSYEQ
-373 AISFFENAKMESDL
+373 AISFFKNEKMESDL

-394 GQLCIQIGDL
+394 GQLCLKIGDL
-404 AKAKHYLEL
+404 SKAKYYLEL
-413 SIKSDNIVHSIS
+413 SVESDNIVHSIS

-434 MLSMKN
+434 MLFMKN
-440 GDLRNA
+440 GDLRKA

-469 AELTSSNLRE
+469 ADLTSSNLRE

-484 IELQQRRIE
+484 IEVQQRRIE
-493 KENKEQEILKLQKD
+493 KEKKEQEILKLQND

-602 LDLELEI
+602 IELELEI

-617 KMRFENRFSYILTIS
+617 KMRFENRFSYVLHVS
-632 EDLLTNKAMVP
+632 EDLLFNKAMVP
-643 PMITQPFIENAIEHG
+643 PMITQPFIENSIEHG
-658 QLHNVAGGQII
+658 QLHTVKGGEII
-669 VEMKEVSGKLKI
+669 VEMKEVSGNLQI

-719 KYKFNGSLT
+719 KYKFSGSLT
-728 FRDLDDEKEQGTLVT
+728 FKDLDGQNEQGTLVV

-748 KFDTENF
+748 KYDTENF

>member
-1 MSCLNKFKSSQRSN
+1 
-15 DVEKSYISCTMM
+15 MM
-27 QRFFLLF
+27 KRFLL
-34 MLCVLFVFS
+34 LVLSCVLFVFS
-43 NVAQGALKTL
+43 NVAQSGLKSL
-53 NQLTTQLDEAK
+53 NQLNNQLAEAK
-64 SVTEELDAKIELI
+64 SATEQLDAKIELI
-77 DFYAQVDPRKWKTSI
+77 DFYAQVDPRKWKMSI
-92 ARLKSMRKRY
+92 QELIVMRKRY
-102 PTKESQQKI
+102 PERLSQQKI
-111 DLIFAEFLLK
+111 DIIFAEYLLK
-121 SGNIEQFKLLF
+121 SGNIERFKQVF
-132 SSKLSKVNVRSK
+132 STKLSTIVVRSREV
-144 DLRFRLNRMRF
+144 LFRLKRIRF
-155 EYEIALNN
+155 EYELALEN
-163 WGQAKE
+163 WQGAKK

-174 LLLLRKN
+174 LLLLRKK
-181 RNNARSSVIYQ
+181 RNNAQSSLIYQ
-192 DISRLYMNRSIRDS
+192 DISRLYMSRSIRDS

-216 YAKRSQKREVLVQ
+216 FAKRSQKREILVQ
-229 ALQNQARNFGYFL
+229 ALQNQARNYGYFL

-251 LQAIKLAEELHV
+251 LQAIRLAEELDV
-263 DYLKIH
+263 DHLKIH

-295 QLAREFHDDQS
+295 QLAREFHDDRS

-320 QSQVTLALY
+320 QNQVTLAFY
-329 HVQKAQRAFLHEKDL
+329 HVRKAQRSFLQEKDL
-344 YHSAQCAHSI
+344 YHVAQCAHSI
-354 GNIASVQG
+354 GNIATVKG
-362 NIDLAKTSYEK
+362 DVVLAKTSYEQ
-373 AISFFENAKMESDL
+373 AISFFKNEKMEADL
-387 AEVYQDY
+387 AEVYQDF
-394 GQLCIQIGDL
+394 GQLCLQIGDL
-404 AKAKHYLEL
+404 SKAKYYLEL

-440 GDLRNA
+440 GDLRKA

-484 IELQQRRIE
+484 IEVQQRRIE
-493 KENKEQEILKLQKD
+493 KEKKEQEILKLQND

-602 LDLELEI
+602 IELELEI

-617 KMRFENRFSYILTIS
+617 KMRFENRFSYVLNVS
-632 EDLLTNKAMVP
+632 EDLLSNKAMVP

-658 QLHNVAGGQII
+658 QLHTVKGGEII
-669 VEMKEVSGKLKI
+669 VEMKEVSGKLEI

-719 KYKFNGSLT
+719 KYKFSGSLT
-728 FRDLDDEKEQGTLVT
+728 FSDLDDKKEQGTLVS

-748 KFDTENF
+748 KYDTENF

>member
-1 MSCLNKFKSSQRSN
+1 MFGKLFKQRQLTY

-27 QRFFLLF
+27 KRFFLLVP
-34 MLCVLFVFS
+34 LCVLFVFS
-43 NVAQGALKTL
+43 NAAQGSLKGL
-53 NQLTTQLDEAK
+53 NQLNNQLAYAK
-64 SVTEELDAKIELI
+64 TVSEKLDAKIELI
-77 DFYAQVDPRKWKTSI
+77 DFYAQVDPRKWKTAI
-92 ARLKSMRKRY
+92 EELNVTRKRY
-102 PTKESQQKI
+102 PERESQQKI
-111 DLIFAEFLLK
+111 DIIFAEYLFK
-121 SGNIEQFKLLF
+121 SGNIERFKLLY
-132 SSKLSKVNVRSK
+132 STKLSTIVIQSK
-144 DLRFRLNRMRF
+144 EVLFRLNRIRF
-155 EYEIALNN
+155 EYELALEK

-174 LLLLRKN
+174 LRLLRKK
-181 RNNARSSVIYQ
+181 RNNAQSSLIYQ
-192 DISRLYMNRSIRDS
+192 DISRLYMSRSMRDS

-216 YAKRSQKREVLVQ
+216 FAKRSQKREVLVQ
-229 ALQNQARNFGYFL
+229 ALQNQARNHGYFL
-242 DLESAVQKE
+242 DLEGAVQKE
-251 LQAIKLAEELHV
+251 LQAIRLAEELNV
-263 DYLKIH
+263 DHLKIH

-295 QLAREFHDDQS
+295 QLAREFHDDHS

-320 QSQVTLALY
+320 QNQVTLALY
-329 HVQKAQRAFLHEKDL
+329 YVRKAQRSFLQQKDL
-344 YHSAQCAHSI
+344 YHGAQCAHSI
-354 GNIASVQG
+354 GNIAAAKGTIS
-362 NIDLAKTSYEK
+362 LARTSYEQ
-373 AISFFENAKMESDL
+373 AISFFKNEKMESDL

-394 GQLCIQIGDL
+394 GQLCLQIGDL
-404 AKAKHYLEL
+404 SKAKYYLEL
-413 SIKSDNIVHSIS
+413 SVESDNIVHSIS

-434 MLSMKN
+434 MLFMKN

-446 LKFQNDYIQFLE
+446 LKFQNNYIQFLE

-484 IELQQRRIE
+484 IEVQQRRIE
-493 KENKEQEILKLQKD
+493 KEKKEQEILKLQND

-602 LDLELEI
+602 IELELEI

-617 KMRFENRFSYILTIS
+617 KMRFENRFNYVLNVS
-632 EDLLTNKAMVP
+632 EELLFNKAIVP

-658 QLHNVAGGQII
+658 QLHTVKGGEII
-669 VEMKEVSGKLKI
+669 VEMKEVSGNLQI

-728 FRDLDDEKEQGTLVT
+728 FRDLDDQKEQGTLVV
-743 IVLPL
+743 IILPL
-748 KFDTENF
+748 KYDTENF

>member
-1 MSCLNKFKSSQRSN
+1 MLFKQSQQTY

-27 QRFFLLF
+27 KRFLL
-34 MLCVLFVFS
+34 LVLSCVLFVFS
-43 NVAQGALKTL
+43 NVAQSGVKSL
-53 NQLTTQLDEAK
+53 NQLNNQLAYAK
-64 SVTEELDAKIELI
+64 SATEQLDAKIELI
-77 DFYAQVDPRKWKTSI
+77 DFYTQVDPRKWKTSI
-92 ARLKSMRKRY
+92 LDLHASRKRY
-102 PTKESQQKI
+102 PERESQQKI
-111 DLIFAEFLLK
+111 DIIFAEYLLK
-121 SGNIEQFKLLF
+121 SGNIERFKQVF
-132 SSKLSKVNVRSK
+132 STKLSNVDVRSK
-144 DLRFRLNRMRF
+144 EVLFRLNRIRF
-155 EYEIALNN
+155 EYELALEN
-163 WGQAKE
+163 WQGAQN
-169 TADSS
+169 TADSN
-174 LLLLRKN
+174 LLLLRKK
-181 RNNARSSVIYQ
+181 RNNAKSSLIYQ
-192 DISRLYMNRSIRDS
+192 DISRLYMSRSVRDS

-216 YAKRSQKREVLVQ
+216 FAKRSQKREVLVQ
-229 ALQNQARNFGYFL
+229 ALQNQARNYGYFL

-251 LQAIKLAEELHV
+251 LQAIRLAEELHV
-263 DYLKIH
+263 DHLKIH
-269 SFIEIAL
+269 SFIEIAR

-295 QLAREFHDDQS
+295 QLAREFHDDRA

-320 QSQVTLALY
+320 QSQVTLAFY
-329 HVQKAQRAFLHEKDL
+329 YVRKAQRSFLQQKDL
-344 YHSAQCAHSI
+344 YHVAQCAHSI
-354 GNIASVQG
+354 GNIATVKGDIS
-362 NIDLAKTSYEK
+362 LAKTSYDH
-373 AISFFENAKMESDL
+373 AISFFKNEKMESEL

-394 GQLCIQIGDL
+394 GQLCLQIGDL
-404 AKAKHYLEL
+404 SKAKYYLEL
-413 SIKSDNIVHSIS
+413 SVESDNIVHSIS

-434 MLSMKN
+434 MLFMKN
-440 GDLRNA
+440 GDLRKS

-484 IELQQRRIE
+484 IEVQQRRIE
-493 KENKEQEILKLQKD
+493 KEKKEQEILKLQND

-602 LDLELEI
+602 IELELEI

-617 KMRFENRFSYILTIS
+617 KMRFENRFSYVLNVS
-632 EDLLTNKAMVP
+632 EDLLFNKAIVP

-658 QLHNVAGGQII
+658 QLHTVQGGEII
-669 VEMKEVSGKLKI
+669 VEMNEVNGKLEI

-728 FRDLDDEKEQGTLVT
+728 FRDLDGQNEQGTLVV

-748 KFDTENF
+748 KYDTENF

>member
-1 MSCLNKFKSSQRSN
+1 ML
-15 DVEKSYISCTMM
+15 
-27 QRFFLLF
+27 QRFFLLV

-43 NVAQGALKTL
+43 NVAQGALKSL
-53 NQLTTQLDEAK
+53 SQLTTKLEDAK

-92 ARLKSMRKRY
+92 AQLKAKRKRY

-111 DLIFAEFLLK
+111 DLIVAEFLLK
-121 SGNIEQFKLLF
+121 SGNIEQFKLHF
-132 SSKLSKVNVRSK
+132 STKLSNVKVQSK
-144 DLRFRLNRMRF
+144 NLRFRLNRIRF
-155 EYEIALNN
+155 EYQIALNN

-174 LLLLRKN
+174 LRLLRKN
-181 RNNARSSVIYQ
+181 RNNARSSLIYQ
-192 DISRLYMNRSIRDS
+192 DISRLYMNRSVRDS

-216 YAKRSQKREVLVQ
+216 YAKRSQRREVLVQ
-229 ALQNQARNFGYFL
+229 ALQNQARNYGYFL

-251 LQAIKLAEELHV
+251 LQAIRLAEELHV
-263 DYLKIH
+263 DHFKIH
-269 SFIEIAL
+269 SFIQIAL

-344 YHSAQCAHSI
+344 YHGAQCAHSI

-362 NIDLAKTSYEK
+362 NIGLAKVSYEQ

-404 AKAKHYLEL
+404 TKAKQYLEL

-434 MLSMKN
+434 MLAMKN

-617 KMRFENRFSYILTIS
+617 KMRFENRLTYILTIS
-632 EDLLTNKAMVP
+632 EDLLTKKAMVP

-658 QLHNVAGGQII
+658 QLHNVEGGQIV

-695 TKKIRTHKSMAIDI
+695 TKKIRTHKSMAIEI

-728 FRDLDDEKEQGTLVT
+728 FRDLDDQKEHGTLVT

>member
-1 MSCLNKFKSSQRSN
+1 M
-15 DVEKSYISCTMM
+15 
-27 QRFFLLF
+27 
-34 MLCVLFVFS
+34 CVLFVFS
-43 NVAQGALKTL
+43 NVAQANLKSL
-53 NQLTTQLDEAK
+53 NQLKNQLAEAKTIREQLDAE
-64 SVTEELDAKIELI
+64 IELI
-77 DFYAQVDPRKWKTSI
+77 DLYEQVDPRKWKTSI
-92 ARLKSMRKRY
+92 LELQTIRKRY
-102 PTKESQQKI
+102 PKGESQQKI
-111 DLIFAEFLLK
+111 DIVFAEYLFK
-121 SGNIEQFKLLF
+121 SGNIERFKLIF
-132 SSKLSKVNVRSK
+132 STKLSTIVGQSRDV
-144 DLRFRLNRMRF
+144 LFRLNRIRF
-155 EYEIALNN
+155 EYELASQK
-163 WGQAKE
+163 WQQARL

-174 LLLLRKN
+174 LRLLRKN
-181 RNNARSSVIYQ
+181 RNNARSSLIYQ
-192 DISRLYMNRSIRDS
+192 DVSRLYMSMSLRDS

-216 YAKRSQKREVLVQ
+216 FAKRSQKREVLVQ
-229 ALQNQARNFGYFL
+229 ALQNQARNYGYFL

-251 LQAIKLAEELHV
+251 LQAIRLAEELHV
-263 DYLKIH
+263 DHFKIH

-295 QLAREFHDDQS
+295 QLAREFHDDRS
-306 IAIIELNFSKVYLH
+306 IAIIGLNFSKVYLH
-320 QSQVTLALY
+320 QGQVTLAFY
-329 HVQKAQRAFLHEKDL
+329 HVRKSQRSFLQEKDL
-344 YHSAQCAHSI
+344 YHGAQCAHSI
-354 GNIASVQG
+354 GNIAAVKG
-362 NIDLAKTSYEK
+362 DIALAKTSYEQ
-373 AISFFENAKMESDL
+373 AISFFDREKMESEL

-404 AKAKHYLEL
+404 AKAKYYLEL
-413 SIKSDNIVHSIS
+413 SVKSDNIVHSIR

-434 MLSMKN
+434 MLSMRN

-484 IELQQRRIE
+484 IEVQQRRIE
-493 KENKEQEILKLQKD
+493 KEKKEQEILKLQND

-602 LDLELEI
+602 IELELEI

-617 KMRFENRFSYILTIS
+617 KMRFENRFSYVLNVS
-632 EDLLTNKAMVP
+632 EDLLFNKAIVP

-658 QLHNVAGGQII
+658 QLHTVKGGEII
-669 VEMKEVSGKLKI
+669 VEMKEVGGKLEI
-681 TISDNGVGRKKSAQ
+681 SISDNGVGRKKSAQ

-728 FRDLDDEKEQGTLVT
+728 FKDLDGKKEQGTLVV

>member
-1 MSCLNKFKSSQRSN
+1 M
-15 DVEKSYISCTMM
+15 
-27 QRFFLLF
+27 
-34 MLCVLFVFS
+34 CVLFVFS
-43 NVAQGALKTL
+43 NVAQANLKSL
-53 NQLTTQLDEAK
+53 NQLKNQLAEAK
-64 SVTEELDAKIELI
+64 TIREQLDAKIELI
-77 DFYAQVDPRKWKTSI
+77 DLYEQVDPRKWKTSI
-92 ARLKSMRKRY
+92 LELHSIRKRY
-102 PTKESQQKI
+102 PKGESQQKI
-111 DLIFAEFLLK
+111 DILFAEYLFK
-121 SGNIEQFKLLF
+121 SGNIERFKLVF
-132 SSKLSKVNVRSK
+132 STKLSTIVGQSRDV
-144 DLRFRLNRMRF
+144 LFRLNRIRF
-155 EYEIALNN
+155 EYELASQK
-163 WGQAKE
+163 WQQARL

-174 LLLLRKN
+174 LRLLRKN
-181 RNNARSSVIYQ
+181 RNNARSSLIYQ
-192 DISRLYMNRSIRDS
+192 DVSRLYMSMSLRDS

-216 YAKRSQKREVLVQ
+216 FAKRSQKREVLVQ
-229 ALQNQARNFGYFL
+229 ALQNQARNYGYFL

-251 LQAIKLAEELHV
+251 LQAIRLAEELHV
-263 DYLKIH
+263 DHLKIH

-295 QLAREFHDDQS
+295 QLAREFHDDRS

-320 QSQVTLALY
+320 QGQVTLAFY
-329 HVQKAQRAFLHEKDL
+329 HVRKSQRSFLQEKDL
-344 YHSAQCAHSI
+344 YHGAQCAHSI
-354 GNIASVQG
+354 GNIAAVKG
-362 NIDLAKTSYEK
+362 DIALAKTSYEQ
-373 AISFFENAKMESDL
+373 AISFFDREKMESEL

-404 AKAKHYLEL
+404 AKAKYYLEL
-413 SIKSDNIVHSIS
+413 SVKSDNIVHSIR

-434 MLSMKN
+434 MLSMRN

-484 IELQQRRIE
+484 IEVQQRRIE
-493 KENKEQEILKLQKD
+493 KEKKEQEILKLQND

-602 LDLELEI
+602 IELELEI

-617 KMRFENRFSYILTIS
+617 KMRFENRFSYVLNVS
-632 EDLLTNKAMVP
+632 EDLLFNKAIVP

-658 QLHNVAGGQII
+658 QLHTVKGGEII
-669 VEMKEVSGKLKI
+669 VEMKEVGGKLEI
-681 TISDNGVGRKKSAQ
+681 SISDNGVGRKKSAQ

-728 FRDLDDEKEQGTLVT
+728 FKDLDGKKEQGTLVV

>member
-1 MSCLNKFKSSQRSN
+1 MERQPIY

-27 QRFFLLF
+27 KRFLLLGLF
-34 MLCVLFVFS
+34 FVLFVFS
-43 NVAQGALKTL
+43 NAAQGTSKSL
-53 NQLTTQLDEAK
+53 NQLSTQLAEAK
-64 SVTEELDAKIELI
+64 SVAEELAVKIELI
-77 DFYAQVDPRKWKTSI
+77 DFYAQVDSRKWKTSI
-92 ARLKSMRKRY
+92 KQLLANRKRY
-102 PTKESQQKI
+102 PNDQSQQKI
-111 DLIFAEFLLK
+111 DLIFAEYLFN
-121 SGNIEQFKLLF
+121 SGNTEQFKLLF
-132 SSKLSKVNVRSK
+132 SNKLSKRVFQSK
-144 DLRFRLNRMRF
+144 DLQFRVNRLRF
-155 EYEIALNN
+155 EYELALEN
-163 WGQAKE
+163 WQGAKE

-174 LLLLRKN
+174 LGLLRRN
-181 RNNARSSVIYQ
+181 RNNARSSLIYQ
-192 DISRLYMNRSIRDS
+192 DISRLYMSRSIRDS

-216 YAKRSQKREVLVQ
+216 FAKRSQKREVLVQ
-229 ALQNQARNFGYFL
+229 ALQNQARNYGYFL

-251 LQAIKLAEELHV
+251 LQAIRLAEEFNV
-263 DYLKIH
+263 DHFKIH

-295 QLAREFHDDQS
+295 QLAREFHDDRS
-306 IAIIELNFSKVYLH
+306 IAIIDLNFSKVYLH

-329 HVQKAQRAFLHEKDL
+329 HVRKAQRSFLQEKDL
-344 YHSAQCAHSI
+344 YHGAQCAHSI
-354 GNIASVQG
+354 GNIATVKG
-362 NIDLAKTSYEK
+362 DVVLAKTSYEQ
-373 AISFFENAKMESDL
+373 AISFFKNEKMESDL

-404 AKAKHYLEL
+404 TKAKYYLEL

-446 LKFQNDYIQFLE
+446 LKFQNNYIQFLE

-484 IELQQRRIE
+484 IEVQQRRIE
-493 KENKEQEILKLQKD
+493 KEKKEQEILKLQND

-602 LDLELEI
+602 IELELEI

-617 KMRFENRFSYILTIS
+617 KMRFENRFNYVLNVS
-632 EDLLTNKAMVP
+632 EDLLFNKAMVP

-658 QLHNVAGGQII
+658 QLHTVKGGEII
-669 VEMKEVSGKLKI
+669 VEMKEASGRLEI
-681 TISDNGVGRKKSAQ
+681 TISDNGVGRKKSAK

-709 TRERIEILNK
+709 TQERIKILNK

-728 FRDLDDEKEQGTLVT
+728 FRDLDNQKEQGTLVS

-748 KFDTENF
+748 KYDTDNF

>member
-1 MSCLNKFKSSQRSN
+1 M
-15 DVEKSYISCTMM
+15 
-27 QRFFLLF
+27 
-34 MLCVLFVFS
+34 CVLFVFS
-43 NVAQGALKTL
+43 NVAQGNLKSL
-53 NQLTTQLDEAK
+53 NQLKNQLADAK
-64 SVTEELDAKIELI
+64 TITEQLDAKIELI
-77 DFYAQVDPRKWKTSI
+77 DLYEQVDPRKWKTSI
-92 ARLKSMRKRY
+92 LELHSIRKRY
-102 PTKESQQKI
+102 PKGESQQKI
-111 DLIFAEFLLK
+111 DIIFAEYLFK
-121 SGNIEQFKLLF
+121 SGNIQRFKLVF
-132 SSKLSKVNVRSK
+132 YTKLSTIVAQSRDV
-144 DLRFRLNRMRF
+144 LFRLNRIRF
-155 EYEIALNN
+155 EYELASQK
-163 WGQAKE
+163 WQQARL

-174 LLLLRKN
+174 LRLLRKN
-181 RNNARSSVIYQ
+181 RNNARSSLIYQ
-192 DISRLYMNRSIRDS
+192 DVSRLYMSMSMRDS

-216 YAKRSQKREVLVQ
+216 FAKRSQKREVLVQ
-229 ALQNQARNFGYFL
+229 ALQNQARNYGYFL

-251 LQAIKLAEELHV
+251 LQAIRLAEELHV
-263 DYLKIH
+263 DHFKIH

-295 QLAREFHDDQS
+295 QLAREFHDDRS

-320 QSQVTLALY
+320 QGQVTLAFY
-329 HVQKAQRAFLHEKDL
+329 HVRKSQRSFLQEKDL
-344 YHSAQCAHSI
+344 YHGAQCAHSI
-354 GNIASVQG
+354 GNIAAVKG
-362 NIDLAKTSYEK
+362 DIALAKTSYEQ
-373 AISFFENAKMESDL
+373 AISFFDSEKMESEL

-404 AKAKHYLEL
+404 AKAKYYLEL
-413 SIKSDNIVHSIS
+413 SVKSDNIVHSIR

-434 MLSMKN
+434 MLSMRN

-484 IELQQRRIE
+484 IEVQQRRIE
-493 KENKEQEILKLQKD
+493 KEKKEQEILKLQND

-602 LDLELEI
+602 IELELEI

-617 KMRFENRFSYILTIS
+617 KMRFENRFSYVLNVS
-632 EDLLTNKAMVP
+632 EDLLFNKAIVP

-658 QLHNVAGGQII
+658 QLHTVKGGEII
-669 VEMKEVSGKLKI
+669 VEMKEVGGKLEI
-681 TISDNGVGRKKSAQ
+681 SISDNGVGRKKSAQ

-728 FRDLDDEKEQGTLVT
+728 FKDLDDEKEQGTLVV

-748 KFDTENF
+748 KYDTENF

>member
-1 MSCLNKFKSSQRSN
+1 MRTLFKGRHRTY

-27 QRFFLLF
+27 KRFLL
-34 MLCVLFVFS
+34 LVLSCVLFVFS
-43 NVAQGALKTL
+43 NAAQGGLKSL
-53 NQLTTQLDEAK
+53 NQLNNQLIEAK
-64 SVTEELDAKIELI
+64 SASEQLAAKIELI

-92 ARLKSMRKRY
+92 QDLMINRKRY
-102 PTKESQQKI
+102 PERESQQKI
-111 DLIFAEFLLK
+111 DILFAEYLFK
-121 SGNIEQFKLLF
+121 SGNIERFKEEF
-132 SSKLSKVNVRSK
+132 SKKLSNVAVRSK
-144 DLRFRLNRMRF
+144 EVLFRLNRIRF
-155 EYEIALNN
+155 EYELALEN
-163 WGQAKE
+163 WQRAKN
-169 TADSS
+169 TADSN
-174 LLLLRKN
+174 LLLLLKK
-181 RNNARSSVIYQ
+181 RNNAQSSLIYQ
-192 DISRLYMNRSIRDS
+192 DISRLYMSRSIRDS

-216 YAKRSQKREVLVQ
+216 FAKRSQKREVLVQ
-229 ALQNQARNFGYFL
+229 ALQNQARNYGYFL

-251 LQAIKLAEELHV
+251 LQAIRLAEELHV
-263 DYLKIH
+263 DYFKIH
-269 SFIEIAL
+269 SFIQIAL

-295 QLAREFHDDQS
+295 QLAREFHDDRS

-320 QSQVTLALY
+320 QSQVTLAFY
-329 HVQKAQRAFLHEKDL
+329 YIRKAQRSFLQQKDL

-354 GNIASVQG
+354 GNIATAKGDIS
-362 NIDLAKTSYEK
+362 LAKKSYEQ
-373 AISFFENAKMESDL
+373 AISFFKNEKMESDL

-394 GQLCIQIGDL
+394 GQLCLQIGDL
-404 AKAKHYLEL
+404 SKAKYYLEL
-413 SIKSDNIVHSIS
+413 SVESDNIVHSIS

-434 MLSMKN
+434 MLFMKN
-440 GDLRNA
+440 GDLRKA

-469 AELTSSNLRE
+469 ADLTSSNLRE

-484 IELQQRRIE
+484 IEVQQRRIE
-493 KENKEQEILKLQKD
+493 KEKKEQEILKLQND

-602 LDLELEI
+602 IELELEI

-617 KMRFENRFSYILTIS
+617 KMRFENRFSYVLNVS
-632 EDLLTNKAMVP
+632 EDLLFNKAIVP

-658 QLHNVAGGQII
+658 QLHTVKGGEII
-669 VEMKEVSGKLKI
+669 VEMKEVNGNLQI

-728 FRDLDDEKEQGTLVT
+728 FKDLDDQNEQGTLVV

-748 KFDTENF
+748 KYDTENF

>member
-1 MSCLNKFKSSQRSN
+1 MFGLLFKRRQLTY

-27 QRFFLLF
+27 KRFLL
-34 MLCVLFVFS
+34 LVLSCVLFVFS
-43 NVAQGALKTL
+43 NLAQSGLKSL
-53 NQLTTQLDEAK
+53 NQLNNQLADAK
-64 SVTEELDAKIELI
+64 TAAEQLDAKIELI

-92 ARLKSMRKRY
+92 QDLYVSRKRY
-102 PTKESQQKI
+102 PERESQQKI
-111 DLIFAEFLLK
+111 DIIFAEYLLK
-121 SGNIEQFKLLF
+121 SGNIERFKEVF
-132 SSKLSKVNVRSK
+132 NTKLSNVVVRSK
-144 DLRFRLNRMRF
+144 DVLFRLNRIRF
-155 EYEIALNN
+155 EYELALEN
-163 WGQAKE
+163 WQRAKN
-169 TADSS
+169 TADSN
-174 LLLLRKN
+174 LLLLRKK
-181 RNNARSSVIYQ
+181 RNNAQSSLIYQ
-192 DISRLYMNRSIRDS
+192 DISRLYMSRSIRDS

-216 YAKRSQKREVLVQ
+216 FAKRSQKREVLVQ
-229 ALQNQARNFGYFL
+229 ALQNQARNYGYFL

-251 LQAIKLAEELHV
+251 LQAIRLAEELHV
-263 DYLKIH
+263 DHLKIH
-269 SFIEIAL
+269 SFIEIAR
-276 YSSYVGNW
+276 YSSCVGNW

-295 QLAREFHDDQS
+295 QLAREFHDDRS
-306 IAIIELNFSKVYLH
+306 IAIIELNFSKVYLN
-320 QSQVTLALY
+320 QSQVTLAFY
-329 HVQKAQRAFLHEKDL
+329 YVRKAQRSFLQQKDL
-344 YHSAQCAHSI
+344 YHVAQCAHSI
-354 GNIASVQG
+354 GNIAAVKG
-362 NIDLAKTSYEK
+362 DVVLAKTSYEQ
-373 AISFFENAKMESDL
+373 AISFFKNEKMEADL

-394 GQLCIQIGDL
+394 GQLCLKIGDL
-404 AKAKHYLEL
+404 SKAKYYLEL
-413 SIKSDNIVHSIS
+413 SVESDNIVHSIS

-434 MLSMKN
+434 MLFMKN
-440 GDLRNA
+440 GDFRNA

-484 IELQQRRIE
+484 IEVQQRRIE
-493 KENKEQEILKLQKD
+493 KEKKEQEILKLQND

-602 LDLELEI
+602 IELELEI

-617 KMRFENRFSYILTIS
+617 KMRFENRFSYVLHVS
-632 EDLLTNKAMVP
+632 EDLLFNKAMVP
-643 PMITQPFIENAIEHG
+643 PMITQPFIENSIEHG
-658 QLHNVAGGQII
+658 QLHTVKGGEII
-669 VEMKEVSGKLKI
+669 VEMKEVSGNLQI

-719 KYKFNGSLT
+719 KYKFSGSLT
-728 FRDLDDEKEQGTLVT
+728 FKDLDGQNEQGTLVV

-748 KFDTENF
+748 KYDTENF

>member
-1 MSCLNKFKSSQRSN
+1 ML
-15 DVEKSYISCTMM
+15 
-27 QRFFLLF
+27 QRFFLLV
-34 MLCVLFVFS
+34 LICVLFVFS
-43 NVAQGALKTL
+43 NVAQGNLKSL
-53 NQLTTQLDEAK
+53 NQLKNQLAEAK
-64 SVTEELDAKIELI
+64 TITEQLDAKIELI
-77 DFYAQVDPRKWKTSI
+77 DFYERVDPRKWKTSI
-92 ARLKSMRKRY
+92 LELLSIRKRY
-102 PTKESQQKI
+102 PKGGEQQKI
-111 DLIFAEFLLK
+111 DIIFAEYLFK
-121 SGNIEQFKLLF
+121 SGNIERFKLVF
-132 SSKLSKVNVRSK
+132 STKLSTIVGQSRDV
-144 DLRFRLNRMRF
+144 LFRLNRIRF
-155 EYEIALNN
+155 EYELASQK
-163 WGQAKE
+163 WQQAKL

-174 LLLLRKN
+174 LRLLRKN
-181 RNNARSSVIYQ
+181 RNNARSSLIYQ
-192 DISRLYMNRSIRDS
+192 DVSRLYMSMSMRDS

-216 YAKRSQKREVLVQ
+216 FAKRSQKREVLVQ
-229 ALQNQARNFGYFL
+229 ALQNQARNYGYFL

-251 LQAIKLAEELHV
+251 LQAIRLAEELHV
-263 DYLKIH
+263 DHFKIH

-295 QLAREFHDDQS
+295 QLAREFHDDRS

-320 QSQVTLALY
+320 QGQVTLAFY
-329 HVQKAQRAFLHEKDL
+329 HVRKSQRSFLHEKDL
-344 YHSAQCAHSI
+344 YHGAQCAHSI
-354 GNIASVQG
+354 GNIATVKG
-362 NIDLAKTSYEK
+362 DIGLAKTSYDQ
-373 AISFFENAKMESDL
+373 AISFFDKEKMESEL

-404 AKAKHYLEL
+404 TKAKYYLEL
-413 SIKSDNIVHSIS
+413 SVKSDNVVHSIR

-484 IELQQRRIE
+484 IEVQQRRIE
-493 KENKEQEILKLQKD
+493 KEKKEQEILKLQND

-602 LDLELEI
+602 IELELEI

-617 KMRFENRFSYILTIS
+617 KMRFENRFSYVLNVS
-632 EDLLTNKAMVP
+632 EDLLLNKAIVP
-643 PMITQPFIENAIEHG
+643 PMITQPFIENSIEHG
-658 QLHNVAGGQII
+658 QLHTVKGGEII
-669 VEMKEVSGKLKI
+669 VEMNEVNGKLEI

-728 FRDLDDEKEQGTLVT
+728 FRDLDDEKEQGTLVV

-748 KFDTENF
+748 KYDTENF

>member
-1 MSCLNKFKSSQRSN
+1 
-15 DVEKSYISCTMM
+15 MM
-27 QRFFLLF
+27 KRFLL
-34 MLCVLFVFS
+34 LVLSCVLFVFS
-43 NVAQGALKTL
+43 NVAQSGLKSL
-53 NQLTTQLDEAK
+53 NQLNNQLIEAK
-64 SVTEELDAKIELI
+64 SASEQLAAKIELI

-92 ARLKSMRKRY
+92 QDLMINRKRY
-102 PTKESQQKI
+102 TERESQQKI
-111 DLIFAEFLLK
+111 DILFAEYLFK
-121 SGNIEQFKLLF
+121 SGNIERFKLLF
-132 SSKLSKVNVRSK
+132 TTKLSTSVVRSK
-144 DLRFRLNRMRF
+144 EVLFRLNRIRF
-155 EYEIALNN
+155 EYELALEK
-163 WGQAKE
+163 WEQAKE
-169 TADSS
+169 TTDSS
-174 LLLLRKN
+174 LRLLRKK
-181 RNNARSSVIYQ
+181 RNNAQSSLIYQ
-192 DISRLYMNRSIRDS
+192 DISRLYMSRSMRDS

-216 YAKRSQKREVLVQ
+216 FAKRSQKREVLVQ
-229 ALQNQARNFGYFL
+229 ALQNQARNYGYFL

-251 LQAIKLAEELHV
+251 LQAIRLAEELHV
-263 DYLKIH
+263 DYFKIH
-269 SFIEIAL
+269 SFIQIAL

-295 QLAREFHDDQS
+295 QLAREFHDDRS

-320 QSQVTLALY
+320 QSQVTLAFY
-329 HVQKAQRAFLHEKDL
+329 YVRKAQRSFLQQKDL
-344 YHSAQCAHSI
+344 YHGAQCAHSI
-354 GNIASVQG
+354 GNIATAKGDIS
-362 NIDLAKTSYEK
+362 LAKKSYEQ
-373 AISFFENAKMESDL
+373 AISFFKNQKMESDL

-394 GQLCIQIGDL
+394 GQLCLQIGDL
-404 AKAKHYLEL
+404 SKAKYYLEL
-413 SIKSDNIVHSIS
+413 SVESDNIVHSIS

-434 MLSMKN
+434 MLFMKN
-440 GDLRNA
+440 GDLRKA

-469 AELTSSNLRE
+469 ADLTSSNLRE

-484 IELQQRRIE
+484 IEVQQRRIE
-493 KENKEQEILKLQKD
+493 KEKKEQEILKLQND

-602 LDLELEI
+602 IELELEI

-617 KMRFENRFSYILTIS
+617 KMRFENRFSYVLNVS
-632 EDLLTNKAMVP
+632 EDLLFNKAIVP

-658 QLHNVAGGQII
+658 QLHTVKDGEII
-669 VEMKEVSGKLKI
+669 VEMKEVNGNLQI

-728 FRDLDDEKEQGTLVT
+728 FKDLDDQKEQGTLVV

-748 KFDTENF
+748 KYDTENF

>member
-1 MSCLNKFKSSQRSN
+1 
-15 DVEKSYISCTMM
+15 MM
-27 QRFFLLF
+27 KRFFLLV

-53 NQLTTQLDEAK
+53 NQLTTQLGVAK
-64 SVTEELDAKIELI
+64 SVSEELAVKIELI
-77 DFYAQVDPRKWKTSI
+77 DFYAQVDSRKWKTSI
-92 ARLKSMRKRY
+92 QQLITNRKRY
-102 PTKESQQKI
+102 PNKESQREI
-111 DLIFAEFLLK
+111 DLIFAEYLFK
-121 SGNIEQFKLLF
+121 SGNLEQFKLIF
-132 SSKLSKVNVRSK
+132 TTKLSKVKFQSK
-144 DLRFRLNRMRF
+144 DLHFRLNRLCF
-155 EYEIALNN
+155 EYDLALKK
-163 WGQAKE
+163 WELAKG
-169 TADSS
+169 TADST
-174 LLLLRKN
+174 LRLLRRN
-181 RNNARSSVIYQ
+181 RNNAQSSLIYQ
-192 DISRLYMNRSIRDS
+192 DISRLYMSMSMRDS

-216 YAKRSQKREVLVQ
+216 FAKRSQKREVLVQ
-229 ALQNQARNFGYFL
+229 ALQNQARNYGYFL

-251 LQAIKLAEELHV
+251 LQAIRLAEELHV
-263 DYLKIH
+263 DHYKIH

-295 QLAREFHDDQS
+295 QLAREFHDDRS
-306 IAIIELNFSKVYLH
+306 IAIIALNFSKVYLH
-320 QSQVTLALY
+320 QRQVTLAFY
-329 HVQKAQRAFLHEKDL
+329 HVRKAQRSFLQEKDL

-362 NIDLAKTSYEK
+362 NIELAKTSYEQ
-373 AISFFENAKMESDL
+373 AISFFKNEKMESDL

-404 AKAKHYLEL
+404 SKAKYYFEL
-413 SIKSDNIVHSIS
+413 SVKSDNIVHSIS

-484 IELQQRRIE
+484 IEVQQRRIE
-493 KENKEQEILKLQKD
+493 KEKKEQEILKLQND

-602 LDLELEI
+602 IELELEI

-617 KMRFENRFSYILTIS
+617 KMRFENRFSYVLNVS
-632 EDLLTNKAMVP
+632 EDLLSNKAMVP

-658 QLHNVAGGQII
+658 QLHTVKGGEII
-669 VEMKEVSGKLKI
+669 VEMKELSGKLVI

-728 FRDLDDEKEQGTLVT
+728 FSDLDEKKQQGTLVS

-748 KFDTENF
+748 KYDTENF

>member
-1 MSCLNKFKSSQRSN
+1 MK
-15 DVEKSYISCTMM
+15 
-27 QRFFLLF
+27 RFILLGLF
-34 MLCVLFVFS
+34 FVLFVFS
-43 NVAQGALKTL
+43 NAAQGTSKSV
-53 NQLTTQLDEAK
+53 NQLSTQLAEAK
-64 SVTEELDAKIELI
+64 SVAEELAVKIELI
-77 DFYAQVDPRKWKTSI
+77 DYYAQVDSRKWKTSI
-92 ARLKSMRKRY
+92 KQLLANRKRY
-102 PTKESQQKI
+102 PNDQSQQKI
-111 DLIFAEFLLK
+111 DLIFAEYLFN
-121 SGNIEQFKLLF
+121 SGNTEQFKLLF
-132 SSKLSKVNVRSK
+132 SNKLSKRVFQSK
-144 DLRFRLNRMRF
+144 DLQFRVNRLRF
-155 EYEIALNN
+155 EYELALEN
-163 WGQAKE
+163 WQGAKE
-169 TADSS
+169 TADSN
-174 LLLLRKN
+174 LRLLRRN
-181 RNNARSSVIYQ
+181 RNNARSSLIYQ
-192 DISRLYMNRSIRDS
+192 DISRLYMSRSIRDS

-216 YAKRSQKREVLVQ
+216 FAKRSQKREVLVQ
-229 ALQNQARNFGYFL
+229 ALQNQARNYGYFL

-251 LQAIKLAEELHV
+251 LQAIRLAEEFNV
-263 DYLKIH
+263 DHFKIH
-269 SFIEIAL
+269 SLVEIAL

-295 QLAREFHDDQS
+295 QLAREFHDDRS
-306 IAIIELNFSKVYLH
+306 IAIIDLNFSKVYLH
-320 QSQVTLALY
+320 QSQVTLALF
-329 HVQKAQRAFLHEKDL
+329 HVRKAQRSFLQEKDL
-344 YHSAQCAHSI
+344 YHGAQCAHSI
-354 GNIASVQG
+354 GNIATVKG
-362 NIDLAKTSYEK
+362 DVVLAKTSYEQ
-373 AISFFENAKMESDL
+373 AISFFKNEKMESDL

-404 AKAKHYLEL
+404 TKAKYYLEL

-446 LKFQNDYIQFLE
+446 LKFQNNYIQFLE

-484 IELQQRRIE
+484 IEVQQRRIE
-493 KENKEQEILKLQKD
+493 KEKKEQEILKLQND

-575 EKSSQFLVNFSRLMR
+575 EKSSQLLVNFSRLMR

-602 LDLELEI
+602 IELELEI

-617 KMRFENRFSYILTIS
+617 KMRFENRFNYVLNVS
-632 EDLLTNKAMVP
+632 EDLLFNKAMVP

-658 QLHNVAGGQII
+658 QLHTVKGGEII
-669 VEMKEVSGKLKI
+669 VEMKEASGRLEI
-681 TISDNGVGRKKSAQ
+681 TISDNGVGRKKSAK

-709 TRERIEILNK
+709 TQERIKILNK

-728 FRDLDDEKEQGTLVT
+728 FRDLDNQKEQGTLVS

-748 KFDTENF
+748 KYDTDNF

>member
-1 MSCLNKFKSSQRSN
+1 
-15 DVEKSYISCTMM
+15 
-27 QRFFLLF
+27 

-53 NQLTTQLDEAK
+53 NQLTTQLGVAK
-64 SVTEELDAKIELI
+64 SVSEELAVKIELI
-77 DFYAQVDPRKWKTSI
+77 DFYAQVDSRKWKTSI
-92 ARLKSMRKRY
+92 QQLITNRKRY
-102 PTKESQQKI
+102 PNKESQREI
-111 DLIFAEFLLK
+111 DLIFAEYLFK
-121 SGNIEQFKLLF
+121 SGNLEQFKLIF
-132 SSKLSKVNVRSK
+132 TTKLSKVKFQSK
-144 DLRFRLNRMRF
+144 DLQFRLNRLCF
-155 EYEIALNN
+155 EYDLALKK
-163 WGQAKE
+163 WELAKG
-169 TADSS
+169 TADST
-174 LLLLRKN
+174 LRLLRRN
-181 RNNARSSVIYQ
+181 RNNAQSSLIYQ
-192 DISRLYMNRSIRDS
+192 DISRLYMSMSIRDS

-216 YAKRSQKREVLVQ
+216 FAKRSQKREVLVQ
-229 ALQNQARNFGYFL
+229 ALQNQARNYGYFL

-251 LQAIKLAEELHV
+251 LQAIRLAEELHV
-263 DYLKIH
+263 DHYKIH

-295 QLAREFHDDQS
+295 QLAREFHDDRS
-306 IAIIELNFSKVYLH
+306 IAIIALNFSKVYLH
-320 QSQVTLALY
+320 QRQVTLAFY
-329 HVQKAQRAFLHEKDL
+329 HVRKAQRSFLQEKDL
-344 YHSAQCAHSI
+344 YHVAQCAHSI
-354 GNIASVQG
+354 GNIATVKG
-362 NIDLAKTSYEK
+362 DVVLAKTSYEQ
-373 AISFFENAKMESDL
+373 AISFFKNEKMEADL
-387 AEVYQDY
+387 AEVYQDF
-394 GQLCIQIGDL
+394 GQLCLQIGDL
-404 AKAKHYLEL
+404 SKAKYYLEL
-413 SIKSDNIVHSIS
+413 SVESDNIVHSIS

-434 MLSMKN
+434 MLFMKN
-440 GDLRNA
+440 GDLRKA

-493 KENKEQEILKLQKD
+493 KEKKEQEILKLQND
-507 RVLYISLII
+507 RVLYISLIV

-560 NAMSVIQSYIYENNP
+560 NAMSVIQSYIYDNNP

-602 LDLELEI
+602 LELELEI

-617 KMRFENRFSYILTIS
+617 KMRFENRFSYILNVS
-632 EDLLTNKAMVP
+632 EDLLVNKAMVP

-658 QLHNVAGGQII
+658 QLHTVKGGEII
-669 VEMKEVSGKLKI
+669 VEMKEVSGKLEI

-728 FRDLDDEKEQGTLVT
+728 LSDLDGKKEQGTLVS

-748 KFDTENF
+748 KYDTENF